1 MDTYLIKSRVM
12 TLERALVLSG
22 GSERGAFEVGAVDY
36 LVNQDGFDFN
46 YFFGTS
52 IGALNVSILG
62 QARDHEELKFR
73 IQQLKK
79 LWLSI
84 RGYQSIY
91 RKNPLGMLNLL
102 SGRALYEPVGLR
114 RILRQNIDLD
124 RLFDPTNVVNV
135 TTVALETG
143 ELFYA
148 DTRSPEIRQNF
159 LNYVLA
165 SASIP
170 FYFPAVQIDS
180 KHWYDGGLRDITPL
194 GAVFDEE
201 PDEITV
207 ITTYPI
213 GPDLEPILPQVAY
226 RGPFKNLS
234 QMIAI
239 TMNAIAAKDIQ
250 LANAINQDNRTFPG
264 RKKIPLRIIAPEQ
277 ALSQKSPTFHPA
289 AIRKYMEL
297 GYNAARKPL
306 LLSTDGR
313 CRYYRM

>member
-1 MDTYLIKSRVM
+1 MKLK
-12 TLERALVLSG
+12 RALVLSG
-22 GSERGAFEVGAVDY
+22 GSERGAFEAGAVDY
-36 LVNQDGFDFN
+36 LVNQEGFDFS

-62 QARDHEELKFR
+62 QARDHEEMKLR
-73 IQQLKK
+73 TQQLKN

-84 RGYQSIY
+84 RGYRSIY
-91 RKNPLGMLNLL
+91 RKNLLGMVNLL
-102 SGRALYEPVGLR
+102 FGRALYEPVGLR
-114 RILRQNIDLD
+114 CLLKQNIDLD
-124 RLFDPTNVVNV
+124 CLFDPTNVVNV

-148 DTRSPEIRQNF
+148 DTRSPEMRKDF
-159 LNYVLA
+159 LHYILA

-170 FYFPAVQIDS
+170 FYFPAVQIGG

-194 GAVFDEE
+194 GAVFDEN
-201 PDEITV
+201 PDEIIV
-207 ITTYPI
+207 VTTYPI
-213 GPDLEPILPQVAY
+213 GPDLDPILPRVPY
-226 RGPFKNLS
+226 RGPLKNLS

-264 RKKIPLRIIAPEQ
+264 RRKIPLRIIAPEQ
-277 ALSQKSPTFHPA
+277 ALSQKSPTFHPT

-306 LLSTDGR
+306 LLSTGGL
-313 CRYYRM
+313 CPYYRM